1 MITLLFTA
9 KKAPGSIFIRVATW
23 SRWSHVALVC
33 GDGSVIEAIGFKGVR
48 RISFEEAIHGSFRF
62 ALVEFKNVP
71 EEKNQELIKVLMS
84 QIGKKYDYLGALGI
98 GLHRN
103 WQSEDKW
110 ICSELIAWGF
120 QQVGIPIFRKEDVS
134 TVSQQDIWRL
144 APDGKTTFAHI

>member
-48 RISFEEAIHGSFRF
+48 RIPFEEAIHGSFRF
-62 ALVEFKNVP
+62 SLVEFKNVS
-71 EEKNQELIKVLMS
+71 EEKNQELIEVLMS
-84 QIGKKYDYLGALGI
+84 QVGKKYDYLGALGI

-110 ICSELIAWGF
+110 ICSELIAWGL
-120 QQVGIPIFRKEDVS
+120 QEIGIPLFRKEDVS

-144 APDGKTTFAHI
+144 APDGNTTFAHI